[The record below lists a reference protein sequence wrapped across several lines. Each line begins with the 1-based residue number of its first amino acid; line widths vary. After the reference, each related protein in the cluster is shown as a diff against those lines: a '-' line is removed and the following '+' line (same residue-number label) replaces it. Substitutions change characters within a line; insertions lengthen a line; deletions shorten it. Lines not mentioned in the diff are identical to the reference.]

1 MLKWI
6 KYYCIIAKATLTNKT
21 MVYMFG
27 SVYIVSGNVV
37 KSLEDNNVRLVYLD
51 ACHCIVAYLAMA

>member
-6 KYYCIIAKATLTNKT
+6 KYYCIIVKAILTNKT

-37 KSLEDNNVRLVYLD
+37 KKFG
-51 ACHCIVAYLAMA
+51 